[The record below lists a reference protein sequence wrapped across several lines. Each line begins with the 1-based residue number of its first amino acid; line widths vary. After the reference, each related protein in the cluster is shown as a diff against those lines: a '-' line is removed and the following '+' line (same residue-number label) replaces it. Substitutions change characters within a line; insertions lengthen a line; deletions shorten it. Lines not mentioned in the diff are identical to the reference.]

1 MGEGRRPSKVFI
13 CIPRT
18 CGPLPCCCFFVD
30 APLADQSGSRHDLA
44 MCVGGVLARG
54 AYKAEDIPKF
64 VEIIARE
71 AGDTE
76 AKDRSKAAETS
87 VVAFKKGDPVWGRP
101 KLGELLGQPAANAIV
116 KLLSFNDTAAKLS
129 LSGVSL
135 DDFNAYMPMHNYIYM
150 PTREAWPA
158 SSVDA
163 RIGRVPLFD
172 SNVHRFSM
180 KRPASK

>member
-1 MGEGRRPSKVFI
+1 
-13 CIPRT
+13 
-18 CGPLPCCCFFVD
+18 
-30 APLADQSGSRHDLA
+30 

-129 LSGVSL
+129 RPVCRWMISMRTCRCTIT
-135 DDFNAYMPMHNYIYM
+135 F
-150 PTREAWPA
+150 TCQPA
-158 SSVDA
+158 SVGQRPASTRGLA
-163 RIGRVPLFD
+163 RFRCLIQT
-172 SNVHRFSM
+172 VHRFSM